1 MHLKIP
7 PVVVA
12 FLASLF
18 MYILA
23 EFLPVGYFDF
33 TGRVYLMYILLGFG
47 GLIGLVSLFQFFI
60 KKTTVNPI
68 NINNSSV
75 LVVNGVYKFTRN
87 PMYLALLLF
96 LLAWGLFLGNAFNV
110 LLAAF
115 FVSYMNAFQIKP
127 EEEVLVKLFGVAYS
141 NYMVKVRRWF

>member
-33 TGRVYLMYILLGFG
+33 TGRVYMMYVLLGFG
-47 GLIGLVSLFQFFI
+47 GLIGLVSLLQFFI
-60 KKTTVNPI
+60 KKTTVNPRKL
-68 NINNSSV
+68 NNSSV